1 MFYFQIRFGR
11 SLLSIV
17 TGGNFILIQIRVCLS
32 FPEFKE
38 SKYKKRS
45 WRKEKYEGNFR
56 YQFKKFS
63 LIVKIP
69 QGSSV
74 FFKMNLDFGYMQ
86 LKGCIK
92 SDLLVLEIHH
102 TRMRVKD
109 KDHSSCLYAEL
120 FVNVKTRLVMIRYS
134 FYRSRPAESLNQK
147 NHGLCEQVCC
157 FQYLLS
163 QLKKVFSNQKQKG
176 EKWFGGKLAWTVV
189 STGVTTHVGKI
200 MVLTKYL
207 CFSIHRTDVE
217 KFLKISEYTFKLS
230 PTVRKFHIV
239 NLTAIVINQR

>member
-1 MFYFQIRFGR
+1 MRENSGTSLKNSHWLLR
-11 SLLSIV
+11 SLRAVL
-17 TGGNFILIQIRVCLS
+17 
-32 FPEFKE
+32 
-38 SKYKKRS
+38 
-45 WRKEKYEGNFR
+45 
-56 YQFKKFS
+56 
-63 LIVKIP
+63 
-69 QGSSV
+69 
-74 FFKMNLDFGYMQ
+74 FFFFLMNLDFGYMQ

-176 EKWFGGKLAWTVV
+176 EKWFWGKLAWTVV

-200 MVLTKYL
+200 MVLTKHL

-239 NLTAIVINQR
+239 NLTAIVIN

>member
-1 MFYFQIRFGR
+1 
-11 SLLSIV
+11 
-17 TGGNFILIQIRVCLS
+17 
-32 FPEFKE
+32 
-38 SKYKKRS
+38 
-45 WRKEKYEGNFR
+45 
-56 YQFKKFS
+56 
-63 LIVKIP
+63 
-69 QGSSV
+69 
-74 FFKMNLDFGYMQ
+74 MQ

-109 KDHSSCLYAEL
+109 KDHSFCLYAEL

-163 QLKKVFSNQKQKG
+163 QIKKVFSNQKQKG
-176 EKWFGGKLAWTVV
+176 EKWFWGKLAWTVV

-200 MVLTKYL
+200 MVLTKHL

-230 PTVRKFHIV
+230 PTVRNFHIV